1 MDLADLLI
9 DTQNRGASDLHLT
22 VGSPPAQ
29 RIHGEIR
36 PLPLPPLDRDS
47 LHEMIYSILTDDQKK
62 RVERDHELDFALEF
76 GESVRFRANIYLN
89 RRGDGAVFR
98 VIPTKIRTLDEL
110 KMPAVLKE
118 LCYLP
123 RGLVLVT
130 GPTGSGKST
139 TLAAMVDFINENK
152 NHHILTIE
160 DPVEFVHQHKRCLV
174 NQREVGPHTHSFANA
189 LRSALRED
197 PDVILVGELRD
208 LETISLALTAAETG
222 HLVFGTLHTSSAPKT
237 VDRLVDVF
245 PPNQQ
250 EQVRIMLSESIQA
263 VVCQTLI
270 PKMRGTGRICAM
282 EIMTGTVAVRSL
294 IRESKTHQLPS
305 IIQVSAKFGM
315 QSMDQQLKQFVIEGE
330 ITKDAALE
338 KANNKFLFAE
348 GQDEPTFTQAAST
361 VFSGG
366 GQSGPGLGAA
376 PPSSNIRASQ
386 SQAYASEQNRAPA
399 RPAASSQPASAES
412 ASEQPETEE
421 SGPAAISNDDWM
433 QMYGKKK

>member
-9 DTQNRGASDLHLT
+9 DTQRSGASDLHLT
-22 VGSPPAQ
+22 VGSAPAQ
-29 RIHGEIR
+29 RIHGRIR
-36 PLPLPPLDRDS
+36 QLPMAPMDRDT
-47 LHEMIYSILTDDQKK
+47 LHEMIYSVLTDDQKK
-62 RVERDHELDFALEF
+62 RIERDHELDFALEF
-76 GESVRFRANIYLN
+76 GDEVRFRANVYVN
-89 RRGDGAVFR
+89 RRGDAAVFR
-98 VIPTKIRTLDEL
+98 VIPTKIKSLDEL
-110 KMPAVLKE
+110 KMPPVLKE

-139 TLAAMVDFINENK
+139 TLAAMIDFINENM

-160 DPVEFVHQHKRCLV
+160 DPVEFVHQHKRSLV

-237 VDRLVDVF
+237 VDRLIDVF

-250 EQVRIMLSESIQA
+250 EQVRIMLSESVQA
-263 VVCQTLI
+263 VICQTLI
-270 PKMRGTGRICAM
+270 PKMRGDGRVCAM

-294 IRESKTHQLPS
+294 IREAKTHQLPS
-305 IIQVSAKFGM
+305 IIQVSAKHGM
-315 QSMDQQLKQFVIEGE
+315 QSMDQQLKQFVIEGQ

-348 GQDEPTFTQAAST
+348 GQEEPAFTPAAGTAAAGSIPGMAPVNNRAAQQAAYAAQSRPAAMPAPQAAP
-361 VFSGG
+361 G
-366 GQSGPGLGAA
+366 GQPAA
-376 PPSSNIRASQ
+376 
-386 SQAYASEQNRAPA
+386 
-399 RPAASSQPASAES
+399 PAASSGS
-412 ASEQPETEE
+412 
-421 SGPAAISNDDWM
+421 DDWM
-433 QMYGKKK
+433 QVYGKKK

>member
-1 MDLADLLI
+1 MDLADLLV
-9 DTQNRGASDLHLT
+9 DTQNCGASDLHLT

-29 RIHGEIR
+29 RINGSIR
-36 PLPLPPLDRDS
+36 QLQLPPMDRDA

-62 RVERDHELDFALEF
+62 RIERDHELDFALEF
-76 GESVRFRANIYLN
+76 GESIRFRANVYLN
-89 RRGDGAVFR
+89 RRGDAAVFR

-110 KMPAVLKE
+110 KMPATLKE
-118 LCYLP
+118 LCFLP

-139 TLAAMVDFINENK
+139 TLAAMVDFINENMD
-152 NHHILTIE
+152 HHILTIE
-160 DPVEFVHQHKRCLV
+160 DPVEFVHQHKRSLV

-237 VDRLVDVF
+237 VDRIVDVF

-250 EQVRIMLSESIQA
+250 EQVRIMLSESLQA
-263 VVCQTLI
+263 VICQTLI
-270 PKMRGTGRICAM
+270 PKMRGDGRVCAM

-305 IIQVSAKFGM
+305 IIQVSAKYGM
-315 QSMDQQLKQFVIEGE
+315 QSMDQMLKQFVMEGH
-330 ITKDAALE
+330 ITKEAALE

-348 GQDEPTFTQAAST
+348 GQEEPTFTQAPST
-361 VFSGG
+361 VFGG
-366 GQSGPGLGAA
+366 GSLKGPSAGAGAPTANVRAAQAAAYQALQSRPGGVQASPTPAA
-376 PPSSNIRASQ
+376 APSSN
-386 SQAYASEQNRAPA
+386 PA
-399 RPAASSQPASAES
+399 EPAAS
-412 ASEQPETEE
+412 
-421 SGPAAISNDDWM
+421 AAQTSDDWM